1 MSENSESSRDSNPPD
16 DEDEKMTYLEAVQF
30 FLFSIALP
38 TYDVYSD
45 IYLIIKLCIA
55 QCYPDR
61 YSNGFRLTVPLS
73 EKYFG
78 DRHTGVI

>member
-55 QCYPDR
+55 QCYPSR
-61 YSNGFRLTVPLS
+61 FGFGLTVPLS
-73 EKYFG
+73 KQYFG
-78 DRHTGVI
+78 DRYTGAI

>member
-16 DEDEKMTYLEAVQF
+16 DEDEKMTYLEAIQC

-55 QCYPDR
+55 QCYPK
-61 YSNGFRLTVPLS
+61 YFFGFQLTVPLS

-78 DRHTGVI
+78 DRYTGAI